1 MYKLEKR
8 IKLEQDDD
16 IEKAN
21 KKIDD
26 LHHTLHT
33 SICHINSLHNMSKLG
48 LQDLEE
54 ARNEF
59 KKNFA
64 KENTVT
70 PSMKEDVGE
79 KTRIS
84 IEETEAEITAI
95 RNALD
100 VIQNIRGDFRDIFRY
115 FETVFPEC
123 KIFVSLFHCFTC
135 FT

>member
-1 MYKLEKR
+1 
-8 IKLEQDDD
+8 
-16 IEKAN
+16 
-21 KKIDD
+21 
-26 LHHTLHT
+26 
-33 SICHINSLHNMSKLG
+33 MSKLG

-54 ARNEF
+54 ARTEF

-64 KENTVT
+64 KEKTVT

-100 VIQNIRGDFRDIFRY
+100 VIQNIRGDFHNLKKV
-115 FETVFPEC
+115 E
-123 KIFVSLFHCFTC
+123 KSLFDFLIFFLNCSQNFWMNLRTLI
-135 FT
+135 F